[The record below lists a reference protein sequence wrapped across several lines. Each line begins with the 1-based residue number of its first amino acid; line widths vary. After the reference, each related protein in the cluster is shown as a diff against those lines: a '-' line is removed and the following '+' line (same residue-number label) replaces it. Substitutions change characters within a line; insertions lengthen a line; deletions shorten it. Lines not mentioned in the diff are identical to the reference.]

1 MGVPEHIQAKRKAI
15 IKEACDKYAEKMVA
29 ALLVG
34 THSKLKGFITH
45 DETLDLSTLKASAA
59 VRG

>member
-29 ALLVG
+29 ALLV
-34 THSKLKGFITH
+34 
-45 DETLDLSTLKASAA
+45 LKASAA